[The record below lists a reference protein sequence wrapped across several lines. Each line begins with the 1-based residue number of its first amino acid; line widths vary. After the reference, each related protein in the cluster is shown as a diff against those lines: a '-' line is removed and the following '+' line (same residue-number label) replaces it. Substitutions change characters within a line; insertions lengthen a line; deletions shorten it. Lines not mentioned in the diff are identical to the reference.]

1 MKDNQEKLNKKQKLY
16 FKAAISL
23 ALCVALMVLCHLQG
37 GIVAT
42 VLIIVVALLLLYILM
57 H

>member
-16 FKAAISL
+16 LKATISL

-37 GIVAT
+37 GIVT
-42 VLIIVVALLLLYILM
+42 TILLIVVVLLLLYILM